1 MNEKRL
7 AVLMLY
13 TAAIFWSTSGVLIK
27 LVALHPMAIAGWR
40 SLIAGGVILLLCRKE
55 VRISWGINPVMAAAC
70 MGLFCVCFVVAT
82 KLTTAANAIVL
93 QYAAS
98 AYVAILAPKMLGEPT
113 RRQDWYLLS
122 VVVGGI
128 GLFFVDTLSVRGTMG
143 ILVGMVGSAFW
154 AGAMI
159 FLRKS
164 RSGSTA
170 WPLALGNFMAAG
182 LCLPFMF
189 RQTPTSMDWLGIV
202 GLGVISLGAGYAVFA
217 YAIKRVRAL
226 EAVLIPS
233 IEPLINPMWVFLATG
248 EAPGM
253 WSFLGGTLVL
263 AAVTVRGMVTVYS
276 GKFIF
281 PTVKPATLACST
293 E

>member
-1 MNEKRL
+1 MNDNRL
-7 AVLMLY
+7 AVLMLIA
-13 TAAIFWSTSGVLIK
+13 AAIFWSTSGVLIK

-40 SLIAGGVILLLCRKE
+40 SLIAGGVILLLCKKE
-55 VRISWGINPVMAAAC
+55 VRISWGINPLMAAAC
-70 MGLFCVCFVVAT
+70 MGLFCICFVVAT

-98 AYVAILAPKMLGEPT
+98 AYVAILAPRMLGEPT
-113 RRQDWYLLS
+113 RRQDWYILS
-122 VVVGGI
+122 VVVVGI
-128 GLFFVDTLSVRGTMG
+128 GLFFVDSLSLRGLMG
-143 ILVGMVGSAFW
+143 ILVAIIGSVFW

-170 WPLALGNFMAAG
+170 WPIALGNFMAAG

-189 RQTPTSMDWLGIV
+189 RQAPTSMDWLGLA

-233 IEPLINPMWVFLATG
+233 VEPLINPMWVFLATG
-248 EAPGM
+248 EAPGQ
-253 WSFLGGTLVL
+253 WAFIGGTLVL
-263 AAVTVRGMVTVYS
+263 AAVMLRGITTAYRGRIAILPM
-276 GKFIF
+276 
-281 PTVKPATLACST
+281 KPVAMGCSA